1 MFKATLHADERT
13 DPVAE
18 AATIRARAEK
28 AGLKAPQLDFL
39 HAEVSAV
46 LAELVETARQT
57 AALGSQIT
65 ATRTLKGE
73 GYAINLSLRGNDKRS
88 LLSKVFDSV
97 RGR

>member
-13 DPVAE
+13 DAAAE

-28 AGLKAPQLDFL
+28 AGLKAPQIDLM

-46 LAELVETARQT
+46 LAELVETARQA
-57 AALGSQIT
+57 AALGSQIS

-88 LLSKVFDSV
+88 FFSKLFDSL